1 MLERY
6 AIAEQLGEDS
16 PQAVALIGRILRT
29 LGPDATR
36 HFVAEAQ
43 RLDASGGLLTED
55 GSRKRTLGG
64 TFFYLIKEHLR
75 SEGTAEVLQQLFPRR
90 TRRPVPVVPPSTP
103 LAAAEPP
110 RMVGDVPPPPPMP
123 TRLRPRPR
131 PRSTLSHAVDPIFAP
146 APSRPPTQ
154 AEVMRVIERHL
165 GVALD
170 VYRRSYNPDTGAV
183 TLYAHFPE
191 RARQRYAEAMRNAEQ
206 QAGVA
211 ITIADQVHYGMLM
224 SAVRSAVP
232 EGVPVTQVL
241 LHAAERRAIAHGP
254 ELLDP
259 QQLEAAQQQFE
270 QTTGWQL
277 QFELEHEPITP
288 ERYRSSDAALSFAWL
303 QLPIE
308 SGCYAI
314 GAHQDE
320 QTLVVR
326 LAFPDIAARRYAAN
340 LARIERVTGWKV
352 QVHPAPQQE
361 RLAAIARALLPGG
374 MQPVGAASV
383 QFDTHR
389 LSLTYAGSAAAD
401 EIAQAQE
408 RFAAETGWMLDLVPA
423 R

>member
-6 AIAEQLGEDS
+6 AIAEQLGENS

-29 LGPDATR
+29 LGSDATQQ
-36 HFVAEAQ
+36 FVAEAQ
-43 RLDASGGLLTED
+43 RLDATGGLLTED

-64 TFFYLIKEHLR
+64 TFFYLVKEHLR
-75 SEGTAEVLQQLFPRR
+75 AQGNAEALQQLFPRR
-90 TRRPVPVVPPSTP
+90 TRRPAPVVPPSTP

-110 RMVGDVPPPPPMP
+110 RIVGDVPAPPPMA

-146 APSRPPTQ
+146 APARPPTQ
-154 AEVMRVIERHL
+154 AEVMRVIERHV
-165 GVALD
+165 GMALD
-170 VYRRSYNPDTGAV
+170 LYRRSYNPDTGAV

-191 RARQRYAEAMRNAEQ
+191 RARQRYAEALRNVEQ

-224 SAVRSAVP
+224 SAVRSALP
-232 EGVPVTQVL
+232 EGVPLTQLL
-241 LHAAERRAIAHGP
+241 LHAAERRAVARGP
-254 ELLDP
+254 EQLDP
-259 QQLEAAQQQFE
+259 QHLEAAQQQFE

-277 QFELEHEPITP
+277 QFELEHEPVAP
-288 ERYRSSDAALSFAWL
+288 ERYRNSDAALSFAWL
-303 QLPIE
+303 QLPLE

-314 GAHQDE
+314 GAHQDDH
-320 QTLVVR
+320 TLLVR
-326 LAFPDIAARRYAAN
+326 FAFPDVAAERYAAN

-361 RLAAIARALLPGG
+361 RLAALARTLLPAGL
-374 MQPVGAASV
+374 QSIGAASL

-389 LSLTYAGSAAAD
+389 LSLTYTGTAAAN
-401 EIAQAQE
+401 EITQAQQ
-408 RFAAETGWMLDLVPA
+408 RFTAETGWVLELVA
-423 R
+423 AV